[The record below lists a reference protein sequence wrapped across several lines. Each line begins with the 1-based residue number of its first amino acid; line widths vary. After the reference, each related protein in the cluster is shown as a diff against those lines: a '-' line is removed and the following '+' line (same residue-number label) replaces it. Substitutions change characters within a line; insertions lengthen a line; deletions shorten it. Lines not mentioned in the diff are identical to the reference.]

1 MVLSLVALRDARPVQ
16 RHDKPAPDGAKEAD
30 DVDLTYPPEAVAFR
44 AEVRDFLAARLPPG
58 WHGVGAL
65 PVDEVGPFTDRWRRL
80 LYENGLL
87 GVAWPKEY
95 GGRGLSKLEQV
106 VLVEEL
112 ARAGAPTGWNTD
124 NFSVKMI
131 GNTLLALGTPEQKAR
146 FLPRLLSG
154 ADRWCQ
160 GFSEPGAGSDLAS
173 LTTRARLVPAEGGV
187 GGRWHIDGQKIWT
200 SNAHEA
206 NWIFVLA
213 RTSPRPRHRGLTFLL
228 CPLDQPGIEIR
239 PITMLTGH
247 QEFNEVFF
255 NDAVT
260 AEENVVGEVNGGWA
274 VAQLLLG
281 FERGDEAATNPIL
294 FRRELDRLIV
304 LARERGKDRDPGIAA
319 RLACCLARVEV
330 MRYLGYRIL
339 SGFLRG
345 ARPGPEA
352 SVSKL
357 YWSEYHRDLTELAMD
372 ILDADGVVPTGQP
385 VRRVVRTDL
394 PGAPNS
400 SAAWSGTFLASQAG
414 TIYAGASNIQHNV
427 LAETVLG
434 LPRERRPPA

>member
-1 MVLSLVALRDARPVQ
+1 MDLS
-16 RHDKPAPDGAKEAD
+16 
-30 DVDLTYPPEAVAFR
+30 YPPEAEAFR
-44 AEVRDFLAARLPPG
+44 AEVLAFLAAHLPAG
-58 WHGVGAL
+58 WAGVGSL
-65 PVDEVGPFTDRWRRL
+65 PADEVGPFTDRWRRL
-80 LYENGLL
+80 LFENGLL

-131 GNTLLALGTPEQKAR
+131 GNTLLAFGTPEQKAR
-146 FLPRLLSG
+146 FLPRALSG

-173 LTTRARLVPAEGGV
+173 LTTRARLEDGQ
-187 GGRWHIDGQKIWT
+187 WHIDGQKIWT
-200 SNAHEA
+200 SSAHEA
-206 NWIFVLA
+206 SWIFLLA
-213 RTSPRPRHRGLTFLL
+213 RTSAKPRHRGLTFLL

-260 AEENVVGEVNGGWA
+260 AADNVVGEVDGGWA

-294 FRRELDRLIV
+294 FRRELDRLIE
-304 LARERGKDRDPGIAA
+304 LARERGRDRDPVIRD
-319 RLACCLARVEV
+319 RLASCLARVEV

-339 SGFLRG
+339 TGFLRG
-345 ARPGPEA
+345 GLPGPEA

-372 ILDADGVVPTGQP
+372 ILDADGVVPTGRP
-385 VRRVVRTDL
+385 VGRLVRTDL

-414 TIYAGASNIQHNV
+414 TIYAGSSNIQRNV
-427 LAETVLG
+427 LAESALG
-434 LPRERRPPA
+434 LPREPRPPAA

>member
-1 MVLSLVALRDARPVQ
+1 
-16 RHDKPAPDGAKEAD
+16 
-30 DVDLTYPPEAVAFR
+30 VDLTYPPEAELFR
-44 AEVRDFLAARLPPG
+44 VQVREFLAAHLPPDWQGVGSLPPG
-58 WHGVGAL
+58 
-65 PVDEVGPFTDRWRRL
+65 EIKTFTDRWRRL
-80 LYENGLL
+80 LHEHGLL
-87 GVAWPKEY
+87 GVAWPTEY

-112 ARAGAPTGWNTD
+112 AKAGAPTGWSTD
-124 NFSVKMI
+124 NFSLKMI
-131 GNTLLALGTPEQKAR
+131 GNTLLAMGTPEQKAR
-146 FLPRLLSG
+146 FLPRALSG
-154 ADRWCQ
+154 EDRWCQ

-173 LTTRARLVPAEGGV
+173 LRTRARLVKGEGEAGA
-187 GGRWHIDGQKIWT
+187 GQWHIEGQKIWT

-206 NWIFVLA
+206 NWIFLLA
-213 RTSPRPRHRGLTFLL
+213 RTSDQPRHRGLSFLL
-228 CPLDQPGIEIR
+228 CPLRQPGIEVR

-247 QEFNEVFF
+247 QEFNEVYF

-260 AEENVVGEVNGGWA
+260 AADNVVGEVDGGWA

-294 FRRELDRLIV
+294 FRGELDRLIE
-304 LARERGKDRDPGIAA
+304 LARSRGRDRDPVIRA
-319 RLACCLARVEV
+319 RLADCLARVEV

-339 SGFLRG
+339 TGFLRG
-345 ARPGPEA
+345 GRPGPEA

-372 ILDADGVVPTGQP
+372 ILDADGVVPAGQP
-385 VRRVVRTDL
+385 VGRVIRTDL

-414 TIYAGASNIQHNV
+414 TIYAGASNIQRNV
-427 LAETVLG
+427 LAENVLG
-434 LPRERRPPA
+434 LPREPRPPAAQRSQ

>member
-1 MVLSLVALRDARPVQ
+1 
-16 RHDKPAPDGAKEAD
+16 
-30 DVDLTYPPEAVAFR
+30 VDLTYPAEAEEFR
-44 AEVRDFLAARLPPG
+44 SEVRAFLAAALPAG
-58 WHGVGAL
+58 WTGVGSLAG
-65 PVDEVGPFTDRWRRL
+65 DEVGPFTDRWRSL
-80 LYENGLL
+80 LHEHGLI
-87 GVAWPKEY
+87 GVAWPREY

-112 ARAGAPTGWNTD
+112 AQAGAPTGWSTD

-131 GNTLLALGTPEQKAR
+131 GNTLLAVGTDEQKRR
-146 FLPRLLSG
+146 FLPRVLSG

-160 GFSEPGAGSDLAS
+160 GFSEPGAGSDLGA
-173 LTTRARLVPAEGGV
+173 LRTQARLENGA
-187 GGRWHIDGQKIWT
+187 WHIDGQKVWT
-200 SNAHEA
+200 SNAREA
-206 NWIFVLA
+206 NWIFLLA
-213 RTSPRPRHRGLTFLL
+213 RTSPARPGNRGLTFLL

-255 NDAVT
+255 SDAVT
-260 AEENVVGEVNGGWA
+260 EPRNVVGEVSDGWR

-294 FRRELDRLIV
+294 FRRELDRLIE
-304 LARERGKDRDPGIAA
+304 LARSRHRDQDPVIRD
-319 RLACCLARVEV
+319 RLASCLARVEV

-339 SGFLRG
+339 TGFLRG
-345 ARPGPEA
+345 DRPGPEA

-357 YWSEYHRDLTELAMD
+357 YWSEYHRDVTELAMD
-372 ILDADGVVPTGQP
+372 ILDPDGVVPAGQP
-385 VRRVVRTDL
+385 VGRIIRTDL

-414 TIYAGASNIQHNV
+414 TIYAGTSNIQRDV

-434 LPRERRPPA
+434 LPREPRARRLGHDRACPRVLR

>member
-1 MVLSLVALRDARPVQ
+1 
-16 RHDKPAPDGAKEAD
+16 
-30 DVDLTYPPEAVAFR
+30 VDLTYPPEAEAFR
-44 AEVRDFLAARLPPG
+44 GEVRAFLAAHLPPG
-58 WHGVGAL
+58 WRGVGSL
-65 PVDEVGPFTDRWRRL
+65 PAGEAGPFTDRWRRL
-80 LYENGLL
+80 LHENGLL
-87 GVAWPKEY
+87 GVAWPKEF

-112 ARAGAPTGWNTD
+112 AIVGAPTGWSTD
-124 NFSVKMI
+124 NFSLKMI

-146 FLPRLLSG
+146 FLPRALSG

-173 LTTRARLVPAEGGV
+173 LTTRARLVKGEGEA
-187 GGRWHIDGQKIWT
+187 GGQWHIDGQKAWT

-206 NWIFVLA
+206 NWIFLLA
-213 RTSPRPRHRGLTFLL
+213 RTSAQPRHRGLTFLL

-260 AEENVVGEVNGGWA
+260 AADNVVGVVNGGWA

-294 FRRELDRLIV
+294 FRRELDRLIE
-304 LARERGKDRDPGIAA
+304 LARLRGMDRDPVIQA
-319 RLACCLARVEV
+319 RLASCLARVEV

-339 SGFLRG
+339 TGFLRG

-372 ILDADGVVPTGQP
+372 ILDADGVVPAGRP
-385 VRRVVRTDL
+385 VGRVIRTDL

-400 SAAWSGTFLASQAG
+400 SAAWAGTFLASQAG
-414 TIYAGASNIQHNV
+414 TIYAGTSNIQRNV
-427 LAETVLG
+427 LAESVLG
-434 LPRERRPPA
+434 LPRDPRPPAA

>member
-1 MVLSLVALRDARPVQ
+1 MVDGGKQRQEEKAGKDA
-16 RHDKPAPDGAKEAD
+16 
-30 DVDLTYPPEAVAFR
+30 VDLTYPAEAEAFR
-44 AEVRDFLAARLPPG
+44 REVRAFLAAALPPG
-58 WHGVGAL
+58 WTGVGSL
-65 PVDEVGPFTDRWRRL
+65 PADEVGPFTDRWRSL
-80 LYENGLL
+80 LHEHGLI
-87 GVAWPKEY
+87 GVAWPREY

-112 ARAGAPTGWNTD
+112 AQAGAPTGWNTD

-131 GNTLLALGTPEQKAR
+131 GNTLLAMGTEEQKRR
-146 FLPRLLSG
+146 FLPRVLSG

-160 GFSEPGAGSDLAS
+160 GFSEPGAGSDLGA
-173 LTTRARLVPAEGGV
+173 LRTQACLENGA
-187 GGRWHIDGQKIWT
+187 WHIDGQKVWT
-200 SNAHEA
+200 SNAREA
-206 NWIFVLA
+206 NWIFLLA
-213 RTSPRPRHRGLTFLL
+213 RTSPARPGNRGLTFLL

-255 NDAVT
+255 NDAI
-260 AEENVVGEVNGGWA
+260 AEPRNVVGEVGDGWR

-294 FRRELDRLIV
+294 FRQELDRLIE
-304 LARERGKDRDPGIAA
+304 LARSRHRDQDPVIRD
-319 RLACCLARVEV
+319 RLASCLARVEV

-339 SGFLRG
+339 TGFLRG
-345 ARPGPEA
+345 DRPGPEA

-357 YWSEYHRDLTELAMD
+357 YWSEYHRELTELAMD
-372 ILDADGVVPTGQP
+372 ILDAAGVVPAGQP
-385 VRRVVRTDL
+385 VGRIIRTDL

-400 SAAWSGTFLASQAG
+400 SASWSGTFLASQAG
-414 TIYAGASNIQHNV
+414 TIYAGTSNIQRNV

-434 LPRERRPPA
+434 LPREPRSGPRAPA

>member
-1 MVLSLVALRDARPVQ
+1 M
-16 RHDKPAPDGAKEAD
+16 
-30 DVDLTYPPEAVAFR
+30 DLTYPAEAEAFR
-44 AEVRDFLAARLPPG
+44 REVRAFLAAALPPG
-58 WHGVGAL
+58 WTGVGSL
-65 PVDEVGPFTDRWRRL
+65 PADEVEPFTDRWRSL
-80 LYENGLL
+80 LHEHGLI
-87 GVAWPKEY
+87 GVAWPREY

-112 ARAGAPTGWNTD
+112 AQAGAPTGWNTD

-131 GNTLLALGTPEQKAR
+131 GNTLLAVGTEEQKRR
-146 FLPRLLSG
+146 FLPRVLSG

-160 GFSEPGAGSDLAS
+160 GFSEPGAGSDLGA
-173 LTTRARLVPAEGGV
+173 LRTQARLVKAEGAP
-187 GGRWHIDGQKIWT
+187 GGEWCIDGQKVWT
-200 SNAHEA
+200 SNAREA
-206 NWIFVLA
+206 NWIFLLA
-213 RTSPRPRHRGLTFLL
+213 RTSPARPGNRGLTFLL

-260 AEENVVGEVNGGWA
+260 EPRNVVGEVGDGWR

-294 FRRELDRLIV
+294 FRQELGLLIELARSRHRDQDPVIRDRL
-304 LARERGKDRDPGIAA
+304 AS
-319 RLACCLARVEV
+319 CLARVEV

-339 SGFLRG
+339 TGFLRG
-345 ARPGPEA
+345 DRPGPEA

-372 ILDADGVVPTGQP
+372 ILDADGVVPAGRAGRP
-385 VRRVVRTDL
+385 DHPHRPARRAEQQRIVVGHL
-394 PGAPNS
+394 PG
-400 SAAWSGTFLASQAG
+400 LASRDDLRR
-414 TIYAGASNIQHNV
+414 NVQHP
-427 LAETVLG
+427 AQRPRGDRARPAARAAARQLG
-434 LPRERRPPA
+434 HDEACLRFLR

>member
-1 MVLSLVALRDARPVQ
+1 M
-16 RHDKPAPDGAKEAD
+16 
-30 DVDLTYPPEAVAFR
+30 DLTYPAEAEEFR
-44 AEVRDFLAARLPPG
+44 REVRAFLAAVLPAG
-58 WHGVGAL
+58 WTGVGSL
-65 PVDEVGPFTDRWRRL
+65 PADEVGPFTNRWRSL
-80 LYENGLL
+80 LHEHGLI
-87 GVAWPKEY
+87 GVAWPATVTA
-95 GGRGLSKLEQV
+95 GRGLSKLEQV
-106 VLVEEL
+106 VLVEEF
-112 ARAGAPTGWNTD
+112 AQAGAPTGWSTD

-131 GNTLLALGTPEQKAR
+131 GNTLLAVGTEEQKRR
-146 FLPRLLSG
+146 FLPRVLSG

-160 GFSEPGAGSDLAS
+160 GFSEPGAGSDLGA
-173 LTTRARLVPAEGGV
+173 LRTQARLENGA
-187 GGRWHIDGQKIWT
+187 WHIDGQKVWT
-200 SNAHEA
+200 SNAREA
-206 NWIFVLA
+206 NWIFLLA
-213 RTSPRPRHRGLTFLL
+213 RTSPARPGNRGLTFLL

-260 AEENVVGEVNGGWA
+260 EPRNVVGEVGDGWR

-294 FRRELDRLIV
+294 FRRELGRLIELARSRHRDQDPVIRDRL
-304 LARERGKDRDPGIAA
+304 AS
-319 RLACCLARVEV
+319 CLARVEV

-339 SGFLRG
+339 TGFLRG
-345 ARPGPEA
+345 DRPGPEA

-357 YWSEYHRDLTELAMD
+357 YWSEYHRDVTELAMD
-372 ILDADGVVPTGQP
+372 ILDADGVVPAGQP
-385 VRRVVRTDL
+385 VGRIIRTDL

-414 TIYAGASNIQHNV
+414 TIYAGTSNIQRDV

-434 LPRERRPPA
+434 LPREPRARRLGHDRACLRFLRRSTTVRSA

>member
-1 MVLSLVALRDARPVQ
+1 M
-16 RHDKPAPDGAKEAD
+16 
-30 DVDLTYPPEAVAFR
+30 DLTYPREAELFR
-44 AEVRDFLAARLPPG
+44 AQVREFLAAHLPPG
-58 WHGVGAL
+58 WQGVGAL
-65 PVDEVGPFTDRWRRL
+65 EPDAIGAFTDRWRRL
-80 LYENGLL
+80 LHSRGLL

-112 ARAGAPTGWNTD
+112 ARVGAPTGWSTD
-124 NFSVKMI
+124 NFSLKMI

-146 FLPRLLSG
+146 FLPRALSG
-154 ADRWCQ
+154 DDRWCQ

-173 LTTRARLVPAEGGV
+173 LRTRARLVEGEGEA
-187 GGRWHIDGQKIWT
+187 GGGQWHIEGQKTWT
-200 SNAHEA
+200 SNARDA
-206 NWIFVLA
+206 NWIFLLA
-213 RTSPRPRHRGLTFLL
+213 RTSDKPRHRGLSFLL

-247 QEFNEVFF
+247 QEFNEVYF

-260 AEENVVGEVNGGWA
+260 AADNIVGEVDGGWA

-294 FRRELDRLIV
+294 FRSELDRLTE
-304 LARERGKDRDPGIAA
+304 LARARGRDRDPVIRA
-319 RLACCLARVEV
+319 RLADCLARVEV

-339 SGFLRG
+339 TGFLHG

-385 VRRVVRTDL
+385 AGRVIRTDL

-414 TIYAGASNIQHNV
+414 TIYAGASNIQRNV

-434 LPRERRPPA
+434 LPREPRPQIAPPPAA

>member
-1 MVLSLVALRDARPVQ
+1 
-16 RHDKPAPDGAKEAD
+16 
-30 DVDLTYPPEAVAFR
+30 
-44 AEVRDFLAARLPPG
+44 
-58 WHGVGAL
+58 
-65 PVDEVGPFTDRWRRL
+65 
-80 LYENGLL
+80 
-87 GVAWPKEY
+87 
-95 GGRGLSKLEQV
+95 

-112 ARAGAPTGWNTD
+112 AQAGAPTGWSTD

-131 GNTLLALGTPEQKAR
+131 GNTLLAVGSDEQKRR
-146 FLPRLLSG
+146 FLPRVLSG

-160 GFSEPGAGSDLAS
+160 GFSEPGAGSDLGA
-173 LTTRARLVPAEGGV
+173 LRTQARLENGAW
-187 GGRWHIDGQKIWT
+187 RIDGQKVWT
-200 SNAHEA
+200 SNAREA
-206 NWIFVLA
+206 NWIFLLA
-213 RTSPRPRHRGLTFLL
+213 RTSPARPGNRGLTFLL

-260 AEENVVGEVNGGWA
+260 EPRNVVGEVGDGWR

-294 FRRELDRLIV
+294 FRQELDRLIE
-304 LARERGKDRDPGIAA
+304 LARSRHRDQDPVIRD
-319 RLACCLARVEV
+319 RLASCLARVEV

-339 SGFLRG
+339 TGFLRG
-345 ARPGPEA
+345 DRPGPEA

-372 ILDADGVVPTGQP
+372 ILDADGVVPAGQP
-385 VRRVVRTDL
+385 VGRIIRTDL

-400 SAAWSGTFLASQAG
+400 SASWSGTFLASQAG
-414 TIYAGASNIQHNV
+414 TIYAGTSNIQRNV

-434 LPRERRPPA
+434 LPREPRSGPRAPG

>member
-1 MVLSLVALRDARPVQ
+1 M
-16 RHDKPAPDGAKEAD
+16 
-30 DVDLTYPPEAVAFR
+30 DLTYPPEAEAFR
-44 AEVRDFLAARLPPG
+44 GEVRAFLAAWLPSG
-58 WHGVGAL
+58 WSGVGSL
-65 PVDEVGPFTDRWRRL
+65 PADEVGPFTDRWRRL
-80 LYENGLL
+80 LFENGLL
-87 GVAWPKEY
+87 GVAWPAEY
-95 GGRGLSKLEQV
+95 GGRGRSKLEQV

-124 NFSVKMI
+124 NFSLKMI
-131 GNTLLALGTPEQKAR
+131 GSTLLAVGTKQQRAR
-146 FLPRLLSG
+146 FLPRALSG

-173 LTTRARLVPAEGGV
+173 LRTRARLADGQ
-187 GGRWHIDGQKIWT
+187 WHIDGQKIWT

-206 NWIFVLA
+206 NWIFLLA
-213 RTSPRPRHRGLTFLL
+213 RTSDQPRHRGLTFLL

-239 PITMLTGH
+239 PITMLSGH
-247 QEFNEVFF
+247 QEFNEVFL

-260 AEENVVGEVNGGWA
+260 AADNVVGEVDGGWA

-294 FRRELDRLIV
+294 FRHELDRLIE
-304 LARERGKDRDPGIAA
+304 LARKRGRDRDPAVAA
-319 RLACCLARVEV
+319 RLADCRARVEV

-339 SGFLRG
+339 TGYLRG
-345 ARPGPEA
+345 GRPGPEA

-372 ILDADGVVPTGQP
+372 ILDADAVVPTGRP
-385 VRRVVRTDL
+385 VGRVIRTNL
-394 PGAPNS
+394 PGAPNT
-400 SAAWSGTFLASQAG
+400 SAAWSGTYLASQAG
-414 TIYAGASNIQHNV
+414 TIYAGASNIQRNV

-434 LPRERRPPA
+434 LPREPRPAQS

>member
-1 MVLSLVALRDARPVQ
+1 M
-16 RHDKPAPDGAKEAD
+16 
-30 DVDLTYPPEAVAFR
+30 DLTYPAEAEAFR
-44 AEVRDFLAARLPPG
+44 REVRAFLTAALPPG
-58 WHGVGAL
+58 WTGVGSL
-65 PVDEVGPFTDRWRRL
+65 PADEVGPFTDRWRSL
-80 LYENGLL
+80 LHEHGLI
-87 GVAWPKEY
+87 GVAWPREY

-112 ARAGAPTGWNTD
+112 AQAGAPTGWNTD

-131 GNTLLALGTPEQKAR
+131 GNTLLAVGTEEQKRR
-146 FLPRLLSG
+146 FLPRVLSG

-160 GFSEPGAGSDLAS
+160 GFSEPGAGSDLGA
-173 LTTRARLVPAEGGV
+173 LRTQARLVTAEGAPGEE
-187 GGRWHIDGQKIWT
+187 WHIDGQKVWT
-200 SNAHEA
+200 SNARQA
-206 NWIFVLA
+206 NWIFLLA
-213 RTSPRPRHRGLTFLL
+213 RTSPARPGNRGLTFLL

-260 AEENVVGEVNGGWA
+260 EPRNVVGEVGDGWR

-294 FRRELDRLIV
+294 FRQELDRLIE
-304 LARERGKDRDPGIAA
+304 LARSRHRDQDPVIRD
-319 RLACCLARVEV
+319 RLASCLARVEV

-339 SGFLRG
+339 TGFLRG
-345 ARPGPEA
+345 DRPGAEA

-357 YWSEYHRDLTELAMD
+357 YWSEYHHDLTELAMD
-372 ILDADGVVPTGQP
+372 ILDADGVVPAGQP
-385 VRRVVRTDL
+385 VGRIIRTDL

-400 SAAWSGTFLASQAG
+400 SASWSGTFLASQAG
-414 TIYAGASNIQHNV
+414 TIYAGTSNIQRDV

-434 LPRERRPPA
+434 LPREPRARRLGHDRACLPFLR

>member
-1 MVLSLVALRDARPVQ
+1 M
-16 RHDKPAPDGAKEAD
+16 
-30 DVDLTYPPEAVAFR
+30 DLTYPREAELFR
-44 AEVRDFLAARLPPG
+44 VQVREFLAAHLPPD
-58 WHGVGAL
+58 WQGVGSLEPGEIGA
-65 PVDEVGPFTDRWRRL
+65 FTDRWRRL
-80 LYENGLL
+80 LHEHGLL

-95 GGRGLSKLEQV
+95 GGRGLSRLEQV

-112 ARAGAPTGWNTD
+112 ARAGAPTGWSTD
-124 NFSVKMI
+124 NFSLKMI

-146 FLPRLLSG
+146 FLPRALSG
-154 ADRWCQ
+154 EDRWCQ

-173 LTTRARLVPAEGGV
+173 LRTRARLVEGEGT
-187 GGRWHIDGQKIWT
+187 GGRQWHIEGQKIWT

-206 NWIFVLA
+206 NWIFLLA
-213 RTSPRPRHRGLTFLL
+213 RTSDKPRHRGLSFLL

-247 QEFNEVFF
+247 QEFNEVYF

-260 AEENVVGEVNGGWA
+260 PADNIVGEVDGGWA

-294 FRRELDRLIV
+294 FRGELDRLTE
-304 LARERGKDRDPGIAA
+304 LARVRGQDRDPVIRA
-319 RLACCLARVEV
+319 RLADCLARVEV

-339 SGFLRG
+339 TGFLRG
-345 ARPGPEA
+345 GRPGPEA

-357 YWSEYHRDLTELAMD
+357 YWSDYHVYLTELAMD

-385 VRRVVRTDL
+385 VGRVIRTDL

-414 TIYAGASNIQHNV
+414 TIYAGASNIQRNV

-434 LPRERRPPA
+434 LPREPRPQGPGQSSA

>member
-1 MVLSLVALRDARPVQ
+1 
-16 RHDKPAPDGAKEAD
+16 
-30 DVDLTYPPEAVAFR
+30 VDLTYPPEATAFR
-44 AEVRDFLAARLPPG
+44 EEVRAFLATRLPPG
-58 WHGVGAL
+58 WQGVGSL
-65 PVDEVGPFTDRWRRL
+65 PADESGPFIDRWRRL

-87 GVAWPKEY
+87 GVSWPTEY

-112 ARAGAPTGWNTD
+112 AKAGAPTGWNTD
-124 NFSVKMI
+124 NFSLKMI

-146 FLPRLLSG
+146 FLPRALSG
-154 ADRWCQ
+154 EERWCQ
-160 GFSEPGAGSDLAS
+160 GFSEPNAGSDLAS
-173 LTTRARLVPAEGGV
+173 LTTRARLVPGEDGACGQ
-187 GGRWHIDGQKIWT
+187 WHIDGQKSWT

-213 RTSPRPRHRGLTFLL
+213 RTSSQPRNRGLSFLL

-260 AEENVVGEVNGGWA
+260 AEDNVVGGVNGGWA

-294 FRRELDRLIV
+294 FRGELDRLIE
-304 LARERGKDRDPGIAA
+304 LARERGADRDPVIAS
-319 RLACCLARVEV
+319 RLASCLARVEV
-330 MRYLGYRIL
+330 MRYLGYRVL
-339 SGFLRG
+339 TGFLRG

-357 YWSEYHRDLTELAMD
+357 YWSEYHRNLTELAMD

-385 VRRVVRTDL
+385 VVRVIRTDL

-414 TIYAGASNIQHNV
+414 TIYAGASNIQRNV

-434 LPRERRPPA
+434 LPREPRPSA

>member
-1 MVLSLVALRDARPVQ
+1 MDLIY
-16 RHDKPAPDGAKEAD
+16 PAEA
-30 DVDLTYPPEAVAFR
+30 EAFR
-44 AEVRDFLAARLPPG
+44 REVRAFLAAALPPG
-58 WHGVGAL
+58 WTGVGSLSA
-65 PVDEVGPFTDRWRRL
+65 DEVGPFTDRWRSL
-80 LYENGLL
+80 LHEHGLI
-87 GVAWPKEY
+87 GVAWPREY

-112 ARAGAPTGWNTD
+112 AQAGAPTGWSTD

-131 GNTLLALGTPEQKAR
+131 GNTLLAVGTDEQKRR
-146 FLPRLLSG
+146 FLPRVLSG

-160 GFSEPGAGSDLAS
+160 GFSEPGAGSDLGA
-173 LTTRARLVPAEGGV
+173 LRTQARLGNGAW
-187 GGRWHIDGQKIWT
+187 RIDGQKVWT
-200 SNAHEA
+200 SNAREA
-206 NWIFVLA
+206 NWIFLLA
-213 RTSPRPRHRGLTFLL
+213 RTSAARPGNRGLTFLL
-228 CPLDQPGIEIR
+228 CPLDQSGIEIR

-260 AEENVVGEVNGGWA
+260 EPRNVVGEVGDGWR

-294 FRRELDRLIV
+294 FRQELDRLIE
-304 LARERGKDRDPGIAA
+304 LARSRHRDQEPVIRD
-319 RLACCLARVEV
+319 RLASCLARVEV

-339 SGFLRG
+339 TGFLRG
-345 ARPGPEA
+345 DQPGPEA

-372 ILDADGVVPTGQP
+372 ILDADGVVPAGQP
-385 VRRVVRTDL
+385 VGRIIRTDL

-400 SAAWSGTFLASQAG
+400 SASWSGTFLASQAG
-414 TIYAGASNIQHNV
+414 TIYAGTSNIQRNV

-434 LPRERRPPA
+434 LPREPRSGPRAPG